1 MCLGIPS
8 RVIDLEKNLLGMTI
22 GKVEAGGTVRQVR
35 MDYVPLAAPGD
46 YVMVQMGFAVSVI
59 DAQEAGDVLDALGQL
74 VDLSPL
80 DSADRPLGS
89 GMFSKRDEKD
99 DSG

>member
-8 RVIDLEKNLLGMTI
+8 RVIGLEENLLGMTI
-22 GKVEAGGTVRQVR
+22 GDVEAGGTVRRVR
-35 MDYVPLAAPGD
+35 MDYVPAAEVGD

-59 DAQEAGDVLDALGQL
+59 DEQEAGDVLDALDQL

-80 DSADRPLGS
+80 RSADRPVGS
-89 GMFSKRDEKD
+89 GMFTVPERDNA
-99 DSG
+99 

>member
-8 RVIDLEKNLLGMTI
+8 RVIDLETNLLGMTI
-22 GKVEAGGTVRQVR
+22 GKVEAGGTIRQVR
-35 MDYVPLAAPGD
+35 MDYVPLAEVGD

-59 DAQEAGDVLDALGQL
+59 DEEEAGDVLDALDQL

-80 DSADRPLGS
+80 AATDRPVGS
-89 GMFSKRDEKD
+89 GLFAARDVD
-99 DSG
+99 DR